1 MAATTTP
8 DIAGSITVRDLQGSA
23 TRRRKEAVI
32 KALFFAAAMVS
43 VVISALIVVSLAG
56 EAWTFI
62 TNVELASLNSIGWF
76 PRRGLYDISTLVVG
90 TLIVT
95 AIAMAVA
102 GPVGLGAAVYLSEYA
117 NPRVRRTLKPLDHA
131 YAQIE
136 AGHRGDTALA
146 RASVVQLLIGTRG
159 EASLAV
165 LAVLDTPVAQL
176 VDTVE
181 VMPAAAIA
189 G

>member
-1 MAATTTP
+1 MVASLVAVHVGP
-8 DIAGSITVRDLQGSA
+8 IVWSLALGLPAIGLVLGY
-23 TRRRKEAVI
+23 RRRSQSREARAERAVEEARLAI
-32 KALFFAAAMVS
+32 AAAHVDDAWRHLDRAF
-43 VVISALIVVSLAG
+43 IADTTLCPA
-56 EAWTFI
+56 EAS
-62 TNVELASLNSIGWF
+62 TNRAVLRQLQRLLS
-76 PRRGLYDISTLVVG
+76 PDLVRAVG
-90 TLIVT
+90 R
-95 AIAMAVA
+95 A
-102 GPVGLGAAVYLSEYA
+102 
-117 NPRVRRTLKPLDHA
+117 LKPLDHA

-181 VMPAAAIA
+181 VMPAAAVA